1 MERPHVATGSIQD
14 RGPRLVHKRNVATRR
29 ILRVWAFIQIGDG
42 RGRQI
47 DASCTTAPRATL
59 TENRGTSNGAKS
71 GGARRNRNGS
81 ATMFLISKRI
91 RRSEEHTSE
100 LQLQSNLV
108 CRLL

>member
-47 DASCTTAPRATL
+47 DASCTTAPRSEERRVGKECRSRWSPKHKKKKRKKERITRENTTQSSNTL
-59 TENRGTSNGAKS
+59 
-71 GGARRNRNGS
+71 S
-81 ATMFLISKRI
+81 ATS
-91 RRSEEHTSE
+91 
-100 LQLQSNLV
+100 
-108 CRLL
+108 